1 MPSTY
6 RLQFL
11 LEARVRVEAREMDL
25 AVGREEVEGR
35 GGEKKEKQSNDSE
48 GLSAHVGRDIG
59 ATRCLCQSQRP
70 YPLAGFGIA
79 CIFQRLAKTVS
90 VR

>member
-35 GGEKKEKQSNDSE
+35 GGIDGVWGERW
-48 GLSAHVGRDIG
+48 GGGGGRRRRRTG
-59 ATRCLCQSQRP
+59 
-70 YPLAGFGIA
+70 
-79 CIFQRLAKTVS
+79 
-90 VR
+90 